1 MPNDTQSLPPNCPE
15 AERGVLGCC
24 LLDINK
30 TAMAIKAGVTQ
41 RWFYETRHAELFG
54 VLCAMAASGGGDL
67 IVATVLLRERGK
79 LESVGG
85 VGYLVELQD
94 GVPSAEN
101 LDYSGSQWAA
111 FSSSSNSSKRTEK
124 FTNPSSTANGSDFR
138 STPETLPSQNDQ

>member
-1 MPNDTQSLPPNCPE
+1 MEMQSAIETLPPYCPE

-24 LLDINK
+24 LVDIEK
-30 TAMAIKAGVTQ
+30 ASAALKAGVNQ

-54 VLCAMAASGGGDL
+54 VLCTMAANGGGDL

-85 VGYLVELQD
+85 VGYLIELQE

-101 LDYSGSQWAA
+101 LDYYI
-111 FSSSSNSSKRTEK
+111 
-124 FTNPSSTANGSDFR
+124 
-138 STPETLPSQNDQ
+138 PELRDYFQRRVVLD